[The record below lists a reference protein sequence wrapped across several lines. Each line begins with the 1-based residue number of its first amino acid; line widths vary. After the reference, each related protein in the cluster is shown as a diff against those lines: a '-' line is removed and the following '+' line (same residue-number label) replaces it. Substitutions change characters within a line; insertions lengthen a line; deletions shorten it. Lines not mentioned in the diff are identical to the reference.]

1 MNCGFD
7 FDKLKFIF
15 GEDPKLTVKLLNT
28 IFESFDQ
35 IRKINYT
42 KFCPKRKETDPDV
55 NVVMIADSYD
65 FINVRYNDK
74 TVYDE
79 NLGKSVYKIEI
90 RRYKPL
96 GDKDGA
102 TIKNYNISALGKEY
116 IDDVKKAN

>member
-96 GDKDGA
+96 DDKDGA

>member
-96 GDKDGA
+96 DDKDGA

-116 IDDVKKAN
+116 IDDDKR